1 MKHGKRSHSLS
12 SVVGQIGWSVLA
24 GLAVTVVVY
33 FLVLRGPLHH
43 DLAVRYLTS
52 HPVSY
57 CATAMFFIG
66 LVALASKLR
75 QVMREYASLDRIE
88 LESDDSGTL
97 DSAGIQGW
105 LARLAELPSALRN
118 TLFARRLRR
127 ALEYVHDRG
136 SADGLDDELRY
147 WSETDAA
154 LQQES
159 FALVRILIWATPML
173 GFLGTVIGITA
184 ALGNLDGAEL
194 ATNAKAAMD
203 KLMAGLYVAFDTT
216 ALALTLSILLMFF
229 QFLVD
234 RLETELLSA
243 VDGRVE
249 ETLAGRFVSDT
260 VSKDPV
266 IASVERM
273 SGAVI
278 RAADLLVKQQVE
290 LWKDALEEV
299 RVRWRESAAETAE
312 TVRHGVASALD
323 ESLGE
328 FLQRWTKQQTALLQQ
343 AHETEARWQEETA
356 ASRQELIEQS
366 RLVREQLSAVSRI
379 LEATGEVRRLESAL
393 QDNLQSLA
401 AVGSFE
407 QAVVSLGATAQL
419 LAAQIGHPAASR
431 VESRHGESQEKAA

>member
-33 FLVLRGPLHH
+33 LLVLRGPLHH

-88 LESDDSGTL
+88 LESDDSGPS
-97 DSAGIQGW
+97 DSPSVQDW
-105 LARLAELPSALRN
+105 LARLAELPSALRH
-118 TLFARRLRR
+118 TLLARRLHR
-127 ALEYVHDRG
+127 ALEYVRDRG

-147 WSETDAA
+147 WSEADAA

-243 VDGRVE
+243 V
-249 ETLAGRFVSDT
+249 VSN
-260 VSKDPV
+260 
-266 IASVERM
+266 
-273 SGAVI
+273 
-278 RAADLLVKQQVE
+278 
-290 LWKDALEEV
+290 
-299 RVRWRESAAETAE
+299 
-312 TVRHGVASALD
+312 
-323 ESLGE
+323 
-328 FLQRWTKQQTALLQQ
+328 
-343 AHETEARWQEETA
+343 
-356 ASRQELIEQS
+356 
-366 RLVREQLSAVSRI
+366 
-379 LEATGEVRRLESAL
+379 AT
-393 QDNLQSLA
+393 
-401 AVGSFE
+401 
-407 QAVVSLGATAQL
+407 
-419 LAAQIGHPAASR
+419 
-431 VESRHGESQEKAA
+431 